1 MKLTLSLLIVSLC
14 LRASAQTAP
23 TPLVDTNAI
32 AKARAAALAFQ
43 STNVVV
49 PVPMDT
55 TTLTLY
61 PMVYPAAF
69 PVGANLMYSTN
80 LVWWKFVL
88 EFDITKTNIITV
100 TNPQSEP
107 HFWRVALQPPMVM
120 SIQGSNYVNAITNI
134 STNAVTNSISSSK

>member
-1 MKLTLSLLIVSLC
+1 MKPTLTLLILC
-14 LRASAQTAP
+14 LCLTAAAQPAP
-23 TPLVDTNAI
+23 PTIDTNLLAKTRALVSAI
-32 AKARAAALAFQ
+32 QA
-43 STNVVV
+43 TNTPVV
-49 PVPMDT
+49 VPMDT

-88 EFDITKTNIITV
+88 AFDITKTNIITV

-107 HFWRVALQPPMVM
+107 HFWRVALQPPMVL
-120 SIQGSNYVNAITNI
+120 SIQGSNYANAITNV
-134 STNAVTNSISSSK
+134 STNTVTNSTSSK